1 MPADIED
8 VSVARSNATIM
19 KAINAYTPLAG
30 APYETDKKA
39 HFLDYMAKTCPY
51 KHISYGLCVR
61 AVNGLS
67 RTPSEKSLDAE
78 RFRSSMKSVRRKL
91 LITYHRDIDTLKGV
105 GVRATVNETD
115 RLKYHH
121 TLKNRASTAVGN
133 AIAHAATIDAEKVDK
148 ELRPAF
154 VESRKQLGAVSEGV
168 NRLMK
173 LLPAKPEDKKKP

>member
-1 MPADIED
+1 MPADTD
-8 VSVARSNATIM
+8 DMSVARSNAFIM

-91 LITYHRDIDTLKGV
+91 LLSYNRDIDSLKGV

-115 RLKYHH
+115 RLKYHN
-121 TLKNRASTAVGN
+121 TLKSRINTAVGN
-133 AIAHAATIDAEKVDK
+133 AVAHAATIDADKIEK
-148 ELRPAF
+148 ELRPGF
-154 VESRKQLGAVSEGV
+154 VESRKALGTTSEATQ
-168 NRLMK
+168 RLMK
-173 LLPAKPEDKKKP
+173 LLPPKPEDKKK